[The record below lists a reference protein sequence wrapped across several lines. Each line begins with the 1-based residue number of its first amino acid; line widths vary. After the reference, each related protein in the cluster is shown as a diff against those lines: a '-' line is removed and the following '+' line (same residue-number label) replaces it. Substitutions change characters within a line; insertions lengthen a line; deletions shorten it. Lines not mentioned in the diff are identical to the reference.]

1 MTTPTY
7 SPLLIVHIVGGLAS
21 IVAGFI
27 ALFARKGSPLHRRAG
42 DIFVVAMLF
51 MGLAGTYVAF
61 TKSDPANQLAGVLTA
76 YLVTTAWLTVK
87 RRPNET
93 GLFDVALLCIAFA
106 IGVASFILAA
116 NALRGATMYVVFGS
130 IATLF
135 AVADL
140 RMLLRGGLAGAKRL
154 VRHLW
159 RMGFALFAATGSF
172 FLGVAQDPVLRREGL
187 RPRLFTPAVRHT
199 HLPEVP
205 VYVVIVLTIF
215 WIVRTQLTNRVPKL
229 KENER

>member
-7 SPLLIVHIVGGLAS
+7 PPLLIVHIVGGLAS

-51 MGLAGTYVAF
+51 MGLAGAWVAF
-61 TKSDPANQLAGVLTA
+61 TKSDPANVLGGVLTV
-76 YLVTTAWLTVK
+76 YVVTTAWLTVK
-87 RRPNET
+87 RKPNET
-93 GLFDVALLCIAFA
+93 GTSEVALLFLAVAMGIASY
-106 IGVASFILAA
+106 VLAA
-116 NALRGATMYVVFGS
+116 RSSKGVTMYVIFGS
-130 IATLF
+130 IAMLF
-135 AVADL
+135 AAADL

-159 RMGFALFAATGSF
+159 RMGFALFAATASF
-172 FLGVAQDPVLRREGL
+172 FLGVAKDPVLRRQGL
-187 RPRLFTPAVRHT
+187 RPRLFTPAIRHT

-205 VYVVIVLTIF
+205 VYVVIALTIF
-215 WIVRTQLTNRVPKL
+215 WIVRTLRVPKL